1 MTQETVEKIF
11 EAVAETAPHIYSG
24 LLHRREY
31 IQTENPSSEDQLEAD
46 IWANELL
53 KEKITCIDGVGEY
66 ASEEEREVTDC
77 GEGLS
82 VAVDPLD
89 GSSNIPTNN
98 IVGTIVAVY
107 DEKLPCSGRNIVSAF
122 YVVFGPLIS
131 IVRAENG
138 EVNEYVVEGKKS
150 NGIEIYLASEGLKLP
165 EPKLY
170 GFGGNNNW
178 TENFRKFENKIS
190 EQYKLRYGGA
200 LVGDFNQI
208 LHYGGIFAY
217 PSCKDAENGKY
228 RLLFEGNPMAY
239 IAEMAGGAST
249 DGEKSILDVEAE
261 DLHQRVPFHAGN
273 TELINRLEEEL
284 KN

>member
-1 MTQETVEKIF
+1 MSEETIEKIF

-31 IQTENPSSEDQLEAD
+31 VQTENPSAEDQLEAD

-53 KEKITCIDGVGEY
+53 KEKITGIDGVGEY
-66 ASEEEREVTDC
+66 ASEEEHDVTDC

-107 DEKLPCSGRNIVSAF
+107 DEELPCKGRNLVSAF

-131 IVRAENG
+131 IVRAEDG
-138 EVNEYVVEGKKS
+138 EVNEYVVEGKKDS
-150 NGIEIYLASEGLKLP
+150 DIEIHLASEDLELP
-165 EPKLY
+165 EPKIY
-170 GFGGNNNW
+170 GFGGNKNW
-178 TENFRKFENKIS
+178 TEDFRKLENKIS

-200 LVGDFNQI
+200 LVGDFNQV

-217 PSCKDAENGKY
+217 PKRTDAENGKY
-228 RLLFEGNPMAY
+228 RLIFEGNPMAY

-249 DGEKSILDVEAE
+249 DGERSVLDVEAE

-273 TELINRLEEEL
+273 TELVESLEEEL
-284 KN
+284 GD